1 MTSLQEAQKKAK
13 ARKQLWFIETEPGG
27 TSVATGAV
35 SDAVD
40 ETGVKFGPI
49 RRRLCDVYLTR
60 AQARA
65 HIEA

>member
-1 MTSLQEAQKKAK
+1 MTSLREAQKKA
-13 ARKQLWFIETEPGG
+13 RSQKQLWFIETAPGG
-27 TSVATGAV
+27 TPVATGAV
-35 SDAVD
+35 PDAVD

-49 RRRLCDVYLTR
+49 TRRLCDVYLTR